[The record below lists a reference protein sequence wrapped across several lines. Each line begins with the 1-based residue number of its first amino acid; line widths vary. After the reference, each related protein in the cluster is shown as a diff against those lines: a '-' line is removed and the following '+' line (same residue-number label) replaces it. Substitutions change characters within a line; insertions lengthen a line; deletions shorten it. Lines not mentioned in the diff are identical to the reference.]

1 MTTYTIH
8 LPSSE
13 ETQALKSEI
22 SELRKLLIEYE
33 ADVRRKT
40 ELLSRFH
47 KDPLPDDRVYALYRH
62 SLDWRQLA
70 RDIEKEHGVGETV

>member
-1 MTTYTIH
+1 MTIYTIH

-40 ELLSRFH
+40 ELLARFH